1 MMLARTG
8 FGLIT
13 ATVALAGCA
22 TYGASDGMDRG
33 KQATGSPALACRDRG
48 MPTCLQ
54 TLGHK
59 TRCFCSDEKSMRDLL
74 ERNPR

>member
-1 MMLARTG
+1 
-8 FGLIT
+8 
-13 ATVALAGCA
+13 
-22 TYGASDGMDRG
+22 MDRD